1 MLTPERFES
10 VPIES
15 VALHVLGGDEVEAVD
30 CGWVPRASGVPL
42 EGAQD
47 SCTARAPR
55 AAGSNAR
62 LVVIASQRVARM
74 RAR

>member
-30 CGWVPRASGVPL
+30 CGWVPRASGVPHAL
-42 EGAQD
+42 
-47 SCTARAPR
+47 
-55 AAGSNAR
+55 
-62 LVVIASQRVARM
+62 
-74 RAR
+74 